1 MYKLLLHNIHSTPY
15 SIAFAD
21 DGIFL
26 VFKCWADD
34 VALVSQAHA
43 VKSELI
49 AHEVDEC
56 SRFIRTFMP
65 LPSNLNDLFQP
76 KILFLHQY
84 NHIKPTQMHTMHSKC
99 LFLWDYIRCLCVCV
113 WVNGWGACYLARFAH
128 FYRLPVIQR
137 QKERPKH
144 NSGFFSFVSIFTLF
158 SNIQHFTTATVISL
172 PASIDQINVLLCG
185 SNEAK
190 TQRKREKKECVH

>member
-99 LFLWDYIRCLCVCV
+99 LFLWDYIWCLYVFEWMV
-113 WVNGWGACYLARFAH
+113 EVL
-128 FYRLPVIQR
+128 VIWLVLHIFIDCR
-137 QKERPKH
+137 
-144 NSGFFSFVSIFTLF
+144 SFS
-158 SNIQHFTTATVISL
+158 
-172 PASIDQINVLLCG
+172 D
-185 SNEAK
+185 
-190 TQRKREKKECVH
+190 RKRDQNIIQVSSVSCPFLHCFQTFNILLQQLLFLCPHRLTK